1 MIFFAICLLYHVV
14 TPVIHLFVYYSCI
27 FSPIIFCFGLFIH
40 LYLIIIFIYVLC
52 FIYLFL
58 YFILPSY
65 KINNSLIFIKSAVY
79 VRPNIPNIERHTPK
93 REAAYEYS
101 YHGIPWW
108 LATKQ

>member
-14 TPVIHLFVYYSCI
+14 SYTCHSFICVFQLYFFTYFFVFVYLSG
-27 FSPIIFCFGLFIH
+27 FMFCVLFI
-40 LYLIIIFIYVLC
+40 
-52 FIYLFL
+52 

-93 REAAYEYS
+93 KEAAYEYS

-108 LATKQ
+108 LATKK